1 MAVEQM
7 VRWARAKR
15 EVTQM
20 HAKLKRFQYL
30 FAEYN
35 GIKDTTDLSTAM
47 GFWRMLCDENVPVKR
62 YPYEQD
68 GCWGVEYSCNPEAQ
82 LSERTETGCAIQR
95 ISMKNDVSMRRQA
108 EREGEALR
116 NKAPRSATYV
126 DNYKR

>member
-20 HAKLKRFQYL
+20 HAKLTRFQYL

-35 GIKDTTDLSTAM
+35 GIKDTTDL
-47 GFWRMLCDENVPVKR
+47 WRMLCDENVPVKR
-62 YPYEQD
+62 YPYAQD
-68 GCWGVEYSCNPEAQ
+68 GYWVVEYSCNPEAQ